1 MFGGALGEQSARYFQ
16 RLLRERRERAA
27 GRGARAEG
35 GGSGGARGEDD
46 ARAPFLDFAVAA
58 PKRHQTVV
66 PGVGTLHGYCELAPL
81 FAATASRLLLT
92 SLARTEA
99 GLNTGTGEAHVS
111 QELAGALGALRFAAH
126 PPAEAA
132 AHRNAYHSVME
143 ALESMRASGAFAQ
156 VAAFVARFSRLV
168 GTSFSHLGG
177 DDGADPPRAKR
188 ARVEPPSDQTRGAL
202 ELFQKMIL
210 MHATYFVAAT
220 LLRDHAERIGAFL
233 RVAFNTP
240 AFSDAAVAHFR
251 QRATVFLV
259 PRRHGKTWFLVPL
272 IALALATFKGIK
284 IGYTAHIRKAT
295 EPVFEEIVARLR
307 QWFGSERV
315 DHVKGEVI
323 SFSFPDGARSTIV
336 FASSHNTNG
345 IRGQDF
351 NLLFV
356 DEANFI
362 RPEAVQTIVGFLN
375 QASCKIIFVSS
386 TNTGKASTSFLYN
399 LKGASDGL
407 LNVVTYIC
415 NEHTP
420 RVAAHGGATACSCYV
435 LNKPVFITMDA
446 AARST
451 AETFLPNSFMQEII
465 GGGEVARRAEPAAVF
480 TRAAGE
486 QFLLYRPSTA
496 ATRGPWPERLYM
508 YIDPAFTSNARAS
521 GSGIAVVGRHR
532 GSWLVLGLEHFFL
545 PALTGSSAAEIARCA
560 VRCFAQVMAVH
571 RRRLDGLF
579 VAVEGNSSQDSA
591 VAIAL
596 GVRRELDSLAASGAV
611 PMPAETR
618 FYHCRPPGS
627 AVAYPFFL
635 LQKQKTA
642 AFDHFI
648 RLFNSG
654 RVVASQ
660 DLASLTMRLQTD
672 PVEYLFAQLQ
682 NLTESTAGP
691 GEARAFSGKRRGAAD
706 DLMVALVMAVFV
718 GSLPPTDS
726 AFAPLAARPPAD

>member
-1 MFGGALGEQSARYFQ
+1 MFGGALGEQSARYLE
-16 RLLRERRERAA
+16 RLLRERQR
-27 GRGARAEG
+27 RAEAADAARDAAREAAA
-35 GGSGGARGEDD
+35 ARGEDD
-46 ARAPFLDFAVAA
+46 ARAPFLNFAVAA
-58 PKRHQTVV
+58 PRRHQTVV
-66 PGVGTLHGYCELAPL
+66 PGVGTLHGCCELAPL

-92 SLARTEA
+92 SLARAEA
-99 GLNTGTGEAHVS
+99 GLNTGAGEAHVAR
-111 QELAGALGALRFAAH
+111 ELAGALGALRFAAP

-132 AHRNAYHSVME
+132 AQRNAYRSVME
-143 ALESMRASGAFAQ
+143 ALEAMRGSDAFAQ

-168 GTSFSHLGG
+168 GTSFSHLG
-177 DDGADPPRAKR
+177 DDGGGGAPRPKR
-188 ARVEPPSDQTRGAL
+188 ARVEAPGAQRGAL

-220 LLRDHAERIGAFL
+220 LLGDHAERIGAFL

-272 IALALATFKGIK
+272 IALALATFKGIR

-295 EPVFEEIVARLR
+295 EPVFEEVVARLR
-307 QWFGSERV
+307 QWFGGERV
-315 DHVKGEVI
+315 EHVKGEVI

-399 LKGASDGL
+399 LRGASDEL

-435 LNKPVFITMDA
+435 LNRPVFVAMDA
-446 AARST
+446 AARRT
-451 AETFLPNSFMQEII
+451 AETFLPDSFMQEII

-496 ATRGPWPERLYM
+496 AERGPWPERLYM

-521 GSGIAVVGRHR
+521 GTGVAVVGRHR

-545 PALTGSSAAEIARCA
+545 PALTGGSAAAIARCA

-571 RRRLDGLF
+571 RRRLGGLF

-654 RVVASQ
+654 RVLASQ
-660 DLASLTMRLQTD
+660 DLASLTVRLQTD

-718 GSLPPTDS
+718 GSLPPTDGS
-726 AFAPLAARPPAD
+726 FCPLAARPPE